1 MADEQA
7 LSFSSPEIPTAEN
20 FDQLLRKYGSATFSA
35 EPDSWS
41 MNSDASDSSDASE
54 SYKYEVHDSMIQVV
68 LNCFVK
74 KQVDIVCICL

>member
-20 FDQLLRKYGSATFSA
+20 FDQLLKKYGGATFSA
-35 EPDSWS
+35 EPNSWS
-41 MNSDASDSSDASE
+41 MNSDASEPSDANK
-54 SYKYEVHDSMIQVV
+54 SYRYEVHDSMIQVV

-74 KQVDIVCICL
+74 EQVGIVCICL